1 MIEKRAVKQGHT
13 IEYQN
18 SFRKKKKQTTNSD
31 MKEAKHNRKTATL
44 RIDKLNI
51 SEVLY
56 SLDATETQGTRM

>member
-18 SFRKKKKQTTNSD
+18 SFRKKKQIPI

-44 RIDKLNI
+44 LIDKLNI

-56 SLDATETQGTRM
+56 SLDATETQGK

>member
-13 IEYQN
+13 KEYQN
-18 SFRKKKKQTTNSD
+18 SFRKKKTKQQIPI

-44 RIDKLNI
+44 LIHKLNI

>member
-13 IEYQN
+13 TEYQN
-18 SFRKKKKQTTNSD
+18 SFRKKKTKQIPI
-31 MKEAKHNRKTATL
+31 MKEAKLNRKTATL
-44 RIDKLNI
+44 LIDKLNI